1 MSKNILFVCVEIP
14 KVISKKDLETEFP
27 GMILSKI
34 ENSLVGEITN
44 DKLIFVSSFGVITFC
59 NFSLEEIESFLSRLE
74 IKEAHH
80 YKTALINQ
88 DYPMIINEQYT
99 KPQIDEHTI
108 KYDKF
113 NKSIA
118 SIISLALSQSV
129 GLEIKEQSLERK
141 MEESKKL
148 YEKIEKLKVKDR
160 SKLMGFASSIA
171 KERFHILN
179 QLYLLDKP
187 DILWDDL
194 ELESL
199 YNQLS
204 LQLELKSRFDVI
216 EYKIS
221 YLKESVEFATDMIN
235 QKSSEFL
242 EWIIIWLIAIEIV
255 FSVYEYMIKPLL

>member
-1 MSKNILFVCVEIP
+1 MGLNILFVCVEIP
-14 KVISKKDLETEFP
+14 QPVTKKDLETEFP

-44 DKLIFVSSFGVITFC
+44 NKLIFVSSFGVITFC
-59 NFSLEEIESFLSRLE
+59 NFAQDEIASFLSRLN
-74 IKEAHH
+74 IKEAEH

-88 DYPMIINEQYT
+88 DYPMIVHQDFQ
-99 KPQIDEHTI
+99 KPIIDNYTI

-113 NKSIA
+113 DKSTA
-118 SIISLALSQSV
+118 SIIALALSQSV
-129 GLEIKEQSLERK
+129 GLELRERTLEMK
-141 MEESKKL
+141 MGESKDL
-148 YEKIEKLKVKDR
+148 YSKIEELRIKDR
-160 SKLMGFASSIA
+160 GTITKFASSIA
-171 KERFHILN
+171 KERFEILN

-187 DILWDDL
+187 DILWDNV

-221 YLKESVEFATDMIN
+221 YLKESVDFARDMIN
-235 QKSSEFL
+235 QRSSEFL
-242 EWIIIWLIAIEIV
+242 EWIIIWLIVIEIILSIYS
-255 FSVYEYMIKPLL
+255 FIKDILY